1 MVVLVA
7 TCLSRLGLCCLGDW
21 RVQLLHHWRAGV
33 ELADRRRPRQVLD
46 HFNLYCK
53 CPPRPRQPT
62 SPARE
67 EMEGEEEEE
76 RGRQMQEGRRPEGDE
91 RRQRAQEKREEKRK
105 SE

>member
-7 TCLSRLGLCCLGDW
+7 TCLSRLGLSCLG
-21 RVQLLHHWRAGV
+21 RRLQLLHHWRAGV

-53 CPPRPRQPT
+53 CPPPPANVT
-62 SPARE
+62 SQGRDGGGGGKRKVDARWRSGKM
-67 EMEGEEEEE
+67 EMSRSREH
-76 RGRQMQEGRRPEGDE
+76 
-91 RRQRAQEKREEKRK
+91 KRKQKRK